1 MAHKNGF
8 TVETIVSFIQLSN
21 FKSYVAG
28 EAVGSYS
35 LWLIAYKNKSVSIDE
50 LTIQL
55 REHIKIKKD

>member
-8 TVETIVSFIQLSN
+8 TVETIVSFMESSN
-21 FKSYVAG
+21 FRSYVAG

-35 LWLIAYKNKSVSIDE
+35 LWLIAYKNKAVSIDD
-50 LTIQL
+50 LSTQL